1 MKKNLLFLLAC
12 VISLSVFAQ
21 NRTITGVITDAK
33 DKSTL
38 PGVSVTVKEVPTIGT
53 QTDASGRYSLSVPA
67 NAKKLIVN
75 YIGFGTVQV
84 PITGSVINASIR
96 ENAQQL
102 SEVVVVG
109 YGTQTRQTVTG
120 SIAGVTAKDI
130 QETPVTSV
138 EQAIQGKIP
147 GVAIQS
153 NNGKLGQGMQIRV
166 RGTSSLSASN
176 QPLYVVDG
184 IPITSSSQS
193 GTSAATNP
201 IADINF
207 NDIESFEVLK
217 DASASAIY
225 GARASNGVVIITTK
239 KGKAGAS
246 NINFTAQF
254 GDSQPSRHRDFLNAS
269 QYVQIEERAG
279 VGAAGQDFAAGY
291 FSTLQAAL
299 AYYKTRVDNRLTR
312 YAAGSTNWQTGAVN
326 TDWER
331 LAFQHA
337 PQSQYDLN
345 LSGGSDKT
353 TYYIG
358 GQYLDQ
364 KGILVGNNFKR
375 YSGRINLDS
384 KMYKNFTVGMNLS
397 FARTINNRVSND
409 DAFSTPLQIVALS
422 PITPQI
428 DPRSGLISGELPN
441 GVSSTSALGG
451 TLASTYP
458 VYYNPLLSVGNASYV
473 TDVYHTLGNVYGDLK
488 IAKGFSFRTEF
499 GVDQI
504 NQNENSYYNSLTFR
518 NTGTANGSGA
528 DDYTQVLNYNTNNYF
543 TYKNTFGDNHIVDF
557 TGGMSYQYSQTN
569 FNSATG
575 TQFPSDAYKTISSA
589 ATTTGSSGSTNYSF
603 AGYFLRGNYAFKNKY
618 LVSASIRDDGS
629 SRFGK
634 GSKYGIFPAASLG
647 WVLTEEEFLKP
658 VTVLSNLK
666 LRLSYGL
673 TGNAE
678 IPNYA
683 ALGLFTGTASYNG
696 VAGQRVSQIANPN
709 LKWEATAQ
717 FDAGLD
723 FGFFNNRLSGSFD
736 FYRKNTHDL
745 LLNVNIPGTSGF
757 AAQFQ
762 NAGNL
767 YNQGLELGLSS
778 QNLVGKFRWSTS
790 ANIAY
795 NKNVVTNVGGQILGT
810 NDLNRVI
817 EGQPVGVFYGREY
830 AGVDPANGDAIY
842 YLNTTNSDG
851 TRNRTTT
858 NDYNAAQNVVLGN
871 PTPKINYG
879 FTNNFA
885 FKGFDLAVTFQGVY
899 GNKIYNGGGQ
909 YMSANA
915 SNGYDNQTTDQMNY
929 WNKPGDIT
937 NVPEPRL
944 FYANGTAASSRY
956 LSSGSYLRCKI
967 VSFGYNLPKELL
979 SQIGVSKAR
988 VFMNAYN
995 LFLVTK
1001 YKGWD
1006 PEVNADYQA
1015 SNINLGVDFYSAP
1028 QPRTITFGLNIGL

>member
-1 MKKNLLFLLAC
+1 MKKFLFFLLAFT
-12 VISLSVFAQ
+12 VSLTVFAQ
-21 NRTITGVITDAK
+21 NRTITGTVTDAK
-33 DKSTL
+33 SGTTL
-38 PGVSVTVKEVPTIGT
+38 PGVSVTVKEAPGIGT
-53 QTDASGRYSLSVPA
+53 QTDANGQYSLSVPA
-67 NAKKLIVN
+67 SAKTLVVN
-75 YIGFGTVQV
+75 YIGFGTLQI
-84 PITGSVINASIR
+84 PITGTLVNAAIR

-109 YGTQTRQTVTG
+109 YGTQTRQSVTG

-130 QETPVTSV
+130 QETPVTTV
-138 EQAIQGKIP
+138 EQAIQGKIA
-147 GVAIQS
+147 GVSVQS

-166 RGTSSLSASN
+166 RGTSSLSAGN

-184 IPITSSSQS
+184 VPITSSSQS

-207 NDIESFEVLK
+207 NDIESIDVLK

-225 GARASNGVVIITTK
+225 GARASNGVVLITTK
-239 KGKAGAS
+239 KGKSGAPS
-246 NINFTAQF
+246 INFTTQF
-254 GDSQPSRHRDFLNAS
+254 GDSQPSRHRQFLNAS

-279 VGAAGQDFAAGY
+279 LGAATQDFNAGY
-291 FSTLQAAL
+291 FATLASAQ
-299 AYYKTRVDNRLTR
+299 AYYKASVERRLTR
-312 YAAGSTNWQTGAVN
+312 YAAGSTNWQTGDVN
-326 TDWER
+326 TDWEKQ
-331 LAFQHA
+331 AFQKA

-345 LSGGSDKT
+345 LSGGTDKT

-364 KGILVGNNFKR
+364 KGILVGNSFKR
-375 YSGRINLDS
+375 YSGRINLES
-384 KMYKNFTVGMNLS
+384 KMYSNFTVGMNLS

-422 PITPQI
+422 PITPLI
-428 DPRSGLISGELPN
+428 DPRTGLLSGTLPN
-441 GVSSTSALGG
+441 GV
-451 TLASTYP
+451 ASTTTLGSTVASNYP
-458 VYYNPLLSVGNASYV
+458 VYYNPLLSVGNAYYN
-473 TDVYHTLGNVYGDLK
+473 TNVYRTLGNVYGDLK
-488 IAKGFSFRTEF
+488 IVKGLSFRTEF
-499 GVDQI
+499 GVDQL
-504 NQNENSYYNSLTFR
+504 NQNEESYYNSLTFR
-518 NTGTANGSGA
+518 NTATSNGSGVN
-528 DDYTQVLNYNTNNYF
+528 DYTQVLNYNTNNYF
-543 TYKNTFGDNHIVDF
+543 TYKNTFGQDHIVDF
-557 TGGMSYQYSQTN
+557 TAGMNYQYSQTN

-589 ATTTGSSGSTNYSF
+589 ATTTGSSGSTNFSF
-603 AGYFLRGNYAFKNKY
+603 VGYFLRGNYAFKNKY
-618 LVSASIRDDGS
+618 LVSASVRDDAS
-629 SRFGK
+629 SRFGA
-634 GSKYGIFPAASLG
+634 SHRYGIFPAGSVG
-647 WVLTEEEFLKP
+647 WVITEEDFMKNF
-658 VTVLSNLK
+658 TTLSTLK
-666 LRLSYGL
+666 LRVSYGL

-678 IPNYA
+678 IPDYSS
-683 ALGLFTGTASYNG
+683 LGLFRGDASYNG
-696 VAGQRVSQIANPN
+696 AAGQRIFQLANPN
-709 LKWEATAQ
+709 LKWEQTAQ

-723 FGFFNNRLSGSFD
+723 FGFFNNRLSGAFD
-736 FYRKNTHDL
+736 FYRKNTKDL

-757 AAQFQ
+757 STQFQ

-767 YNQGLELGLSS
+767 YNQGLEFALTS

-817 EGQPVGVFYGREY
+817 EGQPIGVFYGREY

-842 YLNTTNSDG
+842 YLNTANPDG

-858 NDYNAAQNVVLGN
+858 NDYNAAQNVILGN

-885 FKGFDLAVTFQGVY
+885 FQNFDLSVTFQGVY
-899 GNKIYNGGGQ
+899 GNKIYNSGGQ
-909 YMSANA
+909 YMSASA
-915 SNGYDNQTTDQMNY
+915 GNGYDNQTTDQMNY

-944 FYANGTAASSRY
+944 FYGNGVAASSRY
-956 LSSGSYLRCKI
+956 LSDGSYLRCKV
-967 VSFGYNLPKELL
+967 VSFGYNIPKSILNK
-979 SQIGVSKAR
+979 IKVSKAR

-995 LFLVTK
+995 LFLITK

-1006 PEVNADYQA
+1006 PEVNSDYQA

>member
-1 MKKNLLFLLAC
+1 MKKILFFLLAFT
-12 VISLSVFAQ
+12 VSVSVFAQ
-21 NRTITGVITDAK
+21 NRTITGTVTDAK
-33 DKSTL
+33 GGSTL
-38 PGVSVTVKEVPTIGT
+38 PGVSITVKEVPGIGT
-53 QTDASGRYSLSVPA
+53 QTDANGRYSLAVPA
-67 NAKKLIVN
+67 SAKTLIIN
-75 YIGFGTVQV
+75 YIGFGTLQA
-84 PITGSVINASIR
+84 PITGTVVNAAIR
-96 ENAQQL
+96 ENARQL

-109 YGTQTRQTVTG
+109 YGTQTRQSVTG

-130 QETPVTSV
+130 QETPVTTV
-138 EQAIQGKIP
+138 EQAIQGKIA
-147 GVAIQS
+147 GVAVQS

-184 IPITSSSQS
+184 MPITSDSQS
-193 GTSAATNP
+193 GTTAGTNP

-207 NDIESFEVLK
+207 DDIESIDVLK

-225 GARASNGVVIITTK
+225 GARASNGVVLITTK
-239 KGKAGAS
+239 KGRAGTS
-246 NINFTAQF
+246 SINFNAQF
-254 GDSQPSRHRDFLNAS
+254 GDSQPSRHRDFLNAA

-279 VGAAGQDFAAGY
+279 LGAATQDFNAGY
-291 FSTLQAAL
+291 FSTLAAAQ
-299 AYYKTRVDNRLTR
+299 AYYKASVERRLTR
-312 YAAGSTNWQTGAVN
+312 YAAGSTSWQTGDVN
-326 TDWER
+326 TDWEK
-331 LAFQHA
+331 LAFQKA
-337 PQSQYDLN
+337 PQSQYDLS

-364 KGILVGNNFKR
+364 KGILVGNSFKR
-375 YSGRINLDS
+375 YSGRVNIES
-384 KMYKNFTVGMNLS
+384 KMYSNFTVGMNLS
-397 FARTINNRVSND
+397 FARTVNNRVSND

-422 PITPQI
+422 PITPRI
-428 DPRSGLISGELPN
+428 DPRSGLESGTLPN
-441 GVSSTSALGG
+441 GVSSTSGLGG
-451 TLASTYP
+451 ILASTYP
-458 VYYNPLLSVGNASYV
+458 VYYNPLLSVGNAYFN
-473 TDVYHTLGNVYGDLK
+473 TNVYRTLGNVYGDLK

-499 GVDQI
+499 GIDQL
-504 NQNENSYYNSLTFR
+504 NQNEDSYYNSLTFR
-518 NTGTANGSGA
+518 NTGTANGSGSNG
-528 DDYTQVLNYNTNNYF
+528 YTQVLNYNTNNYF
-543 TYKNTFGDNHIVDF
+543 TYKNTFAQNHTVDF
-557 TGGMSYQYSQTN
+557 TAGMNYQLGQTN
-569 FNSATG
+569 YNLATG

-603 AGYFLRGNYAFKNKY
+603 VGYFLRGNYAFKNKY
-618 LVSASIRDDGS
+618 LVSASVRDDGS
-629 SRFGK
+629 SRFGA
-634 GSKYGIFPAASLG
+634 SHRYGIFPAGSLG
-647 WVLTEEEFLKP
+647 WVVTEEDFLKNS
-658 VTVLSNLK
+658 TTLSSLK
-666 LRLSYGL
+666 LRVSYGL

-678 IPNYA
+678 IPNFA
-683 ALGLFTGTASYNG
+683 SRGLFTGDASYNG
-696 VAGQRVSQIANPN
+696 AAGQRVSQLANPN
-709 LKWEATAQ
+709 LKWEQTAQ

-723 FGFFNNRLSGSFD
+723 FGFFNNRVTGAFD
-736 FYRKNTHDL
+736 YYRKNTKDL

-757 AAQFQ
+757 STQFQ
-762 NAGNL
+762 NSGNL
-767 YNQGLELGLSS
+767 YNQGLEFALTT

-842 YLNTTNSDG
+842 YLNTTNPDG
-851 TRNRTTT
+851 TRNRSTT
-858 NDYNAAQNVVLGN
+858 NDYNAAQNVILGD

-885 FKGFDLAVTFQGVY
+885 YSGFDLSVTFQGVY
-899 GNKIYNGGGQ
+899 GNKVYNAGGQ

-915 SNGYDNQTTDQMNY
+915 GNGYDNQTTDQMNY

-944 FYANGTAASSRY
+944 FYGNGVAASSRY
-956 LSSGSYLRCKI
+956 LSSGSYLRCKV
-967 VSFGYNLPKELL
+967 VSLGYTIPKSVL
-979 SQIGVSKAR
+979 SKVRVSKAR
-988 VFMNAYN
+988 VFVNAYN